1 MDIQD
6 TWQAALSE
14 IELSITRANFVT
26 WFKNSF
32 PVKKEN
38 GVVIIACHNGF
49 TKEWLENRYHKII
62 LKALR
67 NIDQDIKTIEYVI
80 QPSGKKLE
88 HKIVRK
94 PTVVAEPDI
103 APLDLGGITV
113 DRDTNLN
120 TRYTFDA
127 FIVGSHN
134 ELAHAAARA
143 IAENPGIKYN
153 PLFIY
158 GGVGLGKTHLMHA
171 IGNDVKKRFGEK
183 KRIKYVTSEQFSED
197 LVDAIR
203 KQKMNEFKQT
213 YRSFDVL
220 LIDDVQFFAGKDK
233 LQEEL
238 FHTFNDLHTKN
249 KQIVFSSDRPPKAI
263 PSIED
268 RLRSR
273 FEGGMIADISMPD
286 LATRIAILKAKLIQK
301 QANLDDK
308 TLEVVAFTVQKNI
321 RELEGAL
328 NRILTYTVIKG
339 KEPSSK
345 EVETILSELAHP
357 NTKNIT
363 TKSITKAIIDYYD
376 ITEEGLLKQSRAKE
390 LVKPRQVL
398 MFLLR
403 EILKLSYPT
412 IGDKLGGRDH
422 TTVIHACEKIEKAL
436 EYDMQLSQEI
446 NALKEKIY
454 YNA

>member
-1 MDIQD
+1 MDIHD
-6 TWQAALSE
+6 TWQAALNE

-38 GVVIIACHNGF
+38 GTVVIACHNGF
-49 TKEWLENRYHKII
+49 TKEWLEKRYHKII

-67 NIDQDIKTIEYVI
+67 DIDEDVKSVEYIIHPAARKQEHRIAHKPAVI
-80 QPSGKKLE
+80 
-88 HKIVRK
+88 V
-94 PTVVAEPDI
+94 EPDI

-120 TRYTFDA
+120 ARYTFDS

-143 IAENPGIKYN
+143 ISENPGIKYN

-171 IGNDVKKRFGEK
+171 IGNDIKARFGQK

-197 LVDAIR
+197 LVEAIR
-203 KQKMNEFKQT
+203 KQKMNEFKRT
-213 YRSFDVL
+213 FRAIDVL
-220 LIDDVQFFAGKDK
+220 LIDDVQFFAAKDK

-286 LATRIAILKAKLIQK
+286 LATRIAILKAKLLQK
-301 QANLDDK
+301 QASLDEK
-308 TLEVVAFTVQKNI
+308 TLEVIAFAVQKNI

-328 NRILTYTVIKG
+328 NRILTYAAIKG
-339 KEPSSK
+339 RDPSPK
-345 EVETILSELAHP
+345 EVETILSELTHP
-357 NTKNIT
+357 NAKTVTAKTILKT
-363 TKSITKAIIDYYD
+363 IVEFYD
-376 ITEEGLLKQSRAKE
+376 ISEDGIMKQSRAKE

-398 MFLLR
+398 MYLLR
-403 EILKLSYPT
+403 EVLKLSYPA
-412 IGDKLGGRDH
+412 IGGKLGGRDH
-422 TTVIHACEKIEKAL
+422 TTVIHACEKIGEQL

-446 NALKEKIY
+446 NAIKEKIY
-454 YNA
+454 YAA

>member
-1 MDIQD
+1 MN
-6 TWQAALSE
+6 E
-14 IELSITRANFVT
+14 IELTITRANFVT
-26 WFKNSF
+26 WFKNSY
-32 PVKKEN
+32 PIRKEN
-38 GVVIIACHNGF
+38 GTVVIACHNGF
-49 TKEWLENRYHKII
+49 TREWLEKRYHKTI

-67 NIDQDIKTIEYVI
+67 DIDREIKSIEYII
-80 QPSGKKLE
+80 QPGAKKLD
-88 HKIVRK
+88 HKLNHK
-94 PTVVAEPDI
+94 TVVVLEPDS
-103 APLDLGGITV
+103 ASLDLGGITV
-113 DRDTNLN
+113 DRETNLN
-120 TRYTFDA
+120 TRYTFDT

-143 IAENPGIKYN
+143 IVETPGMKYN

-171 IGNDVKKRFGEK
+171 IGNEIKVKFGTK

-213 YRSFDVL
+213 FRSFDVL
-220 LIDDVQFFAGKDK
+220 LIDDVQFFAAKDK

-286 LATRIAILKAKLIQK
+286 LSTRIAILKAKLQQK
-301 QANLDDK
+301 QAVLDEK
-308 TLEVVAFTVQKNI
+308 LLEVIAFAVQKNI

-328 NRILTYTVIKG
+328 NRILTYTTIKG
-339 KEPSSK
+339 KEPTPK
-345 EVETILSELAHP
+345 ETETILSELTHP
-357 NTKNIT
+357 NTKNVT
-363 TKSITKAIIDYYD
+363 AKNITKAVMDFYD
-376 ITEEGLLKQSRAKE
+376 ISEEGLLKQSRAKE

-398 MFLLR
+398 MYLLR

-412 IGDKLGGRDH
+412 IGGKLGGRDH
-422 TTVIHACEKIEKAL
+422 TTVIHACEKIEKAI

-446 NALKEKIY
+446 NTLKEKIY